1 MITPY
6 EPTNISY
13 IGLILT
19 LFMGGLI
26 FFLPRRFAVLPV
38 FIITCWMTLG
48 QRIEIETLNF
58 HMLRIIL
65 LFGWARTIFRG
76 ELFSIKLNIID
87 KIMILYVIWAVLAYT
102 LLRGTGAAFIN
113 RLGFAYNTVGAYFF
127 FRAVIRDFDDIVRAI
142 KILSI
147 VIIPLAL
154 GMLLEQ
160 ATRVNIFSAFGGVP
174 LFSEVREGRFR
185 AQGPFEHAILAG
197 TFGAT
202 LIPLFVSLWFSKENR
217 KYAVIGVLTATLITI
232 AAASSGP
239 IVTLIVIAGA
249 LCMWPFRKH
258 IRTIEW
264 GILFGVI
271 GLYLYMKAPVWYV
284 VSRISE
290 LTGGGGWHRSY
301 LIDQAIKYFSEWW
314 LLGTTY
320 TAHWMPT
327 ALAIDPDKAD
337 ITNQFI
343 GEGVQGGL
351 LQMILF
357 IIIIVLCFRGIGK
370 VIKLSEDQ
378 PLSTKIVPW
387 SMGVALFGH
396 VSAFFSVS
404 YFDQIFVS
412 FYLLLAM
419 ISTIS
424 YDIEQ
429 TKRF

>member
-1 MITPY
+1 
-6 EPTNISY
+6 
-13 IGLILT
+13 
-19 LFMGGLI
+19 
-26 FFLPRRFAVLPV
+26 
-38 FIITCWMTLG
+38 
-48 QRIEIETLNF
+48 
-58 HMLRIIL
+58 
-65 LFGWARTIFRG
+65 
-76 ELFSIKLNIID
+76 
-87 KIMILYVIWAVLAYT
+87 
-102 LLRGTGAAFIN
+102 
-113 RLGFAYNTVGAYFF
+113 
-127 FRAVIRDFDDIVRAI
+127 
-142 KILSI
+142 
-147 VIIPLAL
+147 
-154 GMLLEQ
+154 
-160 ATRVNIFSAFGGVP
+160 
-174 LFSEVREGRFR
+174 
-185 AQGPFEHAILAG
+185 
-197 TFGAT
+197 
-202 LIPLFVSLWFSKENR
+202 
-217 KYAVIGVLTATLITI
+217 
-232 AAASSGP
+232 
-239 IVTLIVIAGA
+239 
-249 LCMWPFRKH
+249 MWPFRKH